1 MEKFDPFS
9 GRDIFDSKYRF
20 ALDIVMEVRKWLLG
34 LSRWKLPD
42 IRYNLFTDEHKK
54 AIKRYEFSQEE
65 NFISAIKKNTNGI
78 FDNNTFTLC
87 LERFKETYKPEQYSE
102 LGFVSYCSAIA
113 FLGVYFSEKS
123 GTKFGIDEAIDTIIS
138 LLSDILSRGSLG
150 QSSW

>member
-1 MEKFDPFS
+1 MLRQRLFQWKQDLCRVVKFSEVLFVTTMETFDPFS

-102 LGFVSYCSAIA
+102 IGFVCYCS
-113 FLGVYFSEKS
+113 
-123 GTKFGIDEAIDTIIS
+123 
-138 LLSDILSRGSLG
+138 
-150 QSSW
+150 QQ